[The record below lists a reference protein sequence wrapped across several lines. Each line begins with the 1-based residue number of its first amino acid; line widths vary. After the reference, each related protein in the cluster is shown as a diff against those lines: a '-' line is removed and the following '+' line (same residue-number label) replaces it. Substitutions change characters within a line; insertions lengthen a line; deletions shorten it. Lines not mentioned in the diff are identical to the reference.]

1 MRLKNTWIRLKW
13 IYRQSKPVTHYL
25 FTIIIFAAFSAGIGI
40 YRAIVSKQL
49 IDAATTSQRDK
60 LFHVLI
66 IFAVCIIIDLAI
78 KSGASIITAKC
89 SVDNSNNIRRRLYT
103 KIMKIKWMELSKYH
117 SGDVLT
123 RITSD
128 VDAVTNMISTTIPSM
143 ISLSLLLVGSFMTLL
158 FMEPILALILIVI
171 SPISIL
177 FSRFFSS
184 RLKKVYLKS
193 QELESEYRSFL
204 NESVQ
209 NMVIVKSF
217 CLEEQNSNRLKN
229 IQKKIVKTTLSR
241 TNLSVMA
248 NVILSLGY
256 WSGYFLVFS
265 WGSINLLSGATT
277 FGTLT
282 AMTQLIGNIQGPIS
296 GLASLLPS
304 VISAIAST
312 ERIMDLERLNTDNNY
327 SVKNDMEAAGIVYD
341 NVHFSYK
348 KNVPVL
354 NSISINIKP
363 GETVAL
369 VGPSGN
375 GKTTFIHLLLALM
388 SPTKGHLYIK
398 DGSSEKEVSASTRK
412 FISYVPQG
420 NTLFS
425 GTIADNIRLGNL
437 HATDQELEVV
447 AKLSCAWDFIKQSSE
462 GLNTM
467 VGEKGVGISEG
478 QAQRLAIARAL
489 LHKAPILLLDEATSA
504 LDSETEIKV
513 LKSIQNLKHAPT
525 CIIITHRNT
534 ALKICDRVLKL
545 EDSHVVEQSSLVYR
559 DVDINVV

>member
-1 MRLKNTWIRLKW
+1 LKDTWIRVKW
-13 IYRQSKPVTHYL
+13 IYRQSKPVTRSL
-25 FTIIIFAAFSAGIGI
+25 FTIVIFAALSAAIGI

-49 IDAATTSQRDK
+49 IDAATASQKDR
-60 LFHVLI
+60 LFYVLI

-89 SVDNSNNIRRRLYT
+89 SVDIANSVRRRLYT
-103 KIMKIKWMELSKYH
+103 RIMKTKWMELSKYH

-143 ISLSLLLVGSFMTLL
+143 ISLSLLLIGSFMTLL
-158 FMEPILALILIVI
+158 FMEPILAIILIVI
-171 SPISIL
+171 SPVSIL
-177 FSRFFSS
+177 LSRFFSS

-193 QELESEYRSFL
+193 QKLESEYRSFL

-229 IQKKIVKTTLSR
+229 IQKEIVKATLSR
-241 TNLSVMA
+241 TKLSVMA
-248 NVILSLGY
+248 SVILSLGY

-265 WGSINLLSGATT
+265 WGSIKLLRGATS

-312 ERIMDLERLNTDNNY
+312 ERIMELESLNIDTND
-327 SVKNDMEAAGIVYD
+327 SVKKDMKAAGIVYE

-348 KNVPVL
+348 KNMPVL
-354 NSISINIKP
+354 NNISVNINP

-388 SPTKGHLYIK
+388 SPTKGRLYIK
-398 DGSSEKEVSASTRK
+398 DGSSKKEVSASTRK

-425 GTIADNIRLGNL
+425 GTIADNLRLGNL
-437 HATDQELEVV
+437 YATDEQLEAA
-447 AKLSCAWDFIKQSSE
+447 AKSACAWDFISQSSE

-513 LKSIQNLKHAPT
+513 LKSIQNLKPTPT

-545 EDSHVVEQSSLVYR
+545 EDSHFEEQSSLVYNDAAI
-559 DVDINVV
+559 DVV